1 MAHAWIA
8 AWCVTTAA
16 AAPLDPAWLV
26 QAQRMAGE
34 AARQAFGAD
43 TPTRVEVSAGALDA
57 RLRLAPCGSVETYWP
72 AGQRPWGRTRVG
84 LRCVQGPVS
93 WNVTV
98 PLTVRVWAPAL
109 VSTQPL
115 PAGTVLEER
124 HLRVGETDWAER
136 DAPVVIAV
144 EELLGRPLARP
155 LAAGSAVR
163 ADDLKRR
170 QWFAAG
176 DQVRLRAV
184 GAGFSVGAEG
194 TAMTPGIEGQTVRV
208 RTESGRV
215 VTGSAVGERL
225 VELRL

>member
-1 MAHAWIA
+1 MA
-8 AWCVTTAA
+8 AWCVATAA
-16 AAPLDPAWLV
+16 AAPLDPAWLAQV
-26 QAQRMAGE
+26 QRTAGE

-57 RLRLAPCGSVETYWP
+57 RLRLAPCGRVETYWP

-84 LRCVQGPVS
+84 LRCVQGPVG

-136 DAPVVIAV
+136 DAPVLIAAD
-144 EELLGRPLARP
+144 ELLGRPLARP

-184 GAGFSVGAEG
+184 GPGFSVGAEG
-194 TAMTPGIEGQTVRV
+194 TAMTPGIEGQSVRV